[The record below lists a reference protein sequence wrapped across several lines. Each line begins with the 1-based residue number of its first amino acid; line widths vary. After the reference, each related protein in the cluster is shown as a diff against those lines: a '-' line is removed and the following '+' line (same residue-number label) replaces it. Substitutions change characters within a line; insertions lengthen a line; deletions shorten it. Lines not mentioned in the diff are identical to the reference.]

1 MTLLIPL
8 SRSSQVMNSLF
19 FMVLFAV
26 GASVANSQYMG
37 FGGNVI
43 LCWRCEEAECNK
55 YFDFTQHAAE
65 QCDGKC
71 WKSYDVV
78 QVKSRKEQEE
88 SVEMPASRRC
98 FTSDELMKANA
109 IGVNTANGC
118 RDIKM
123 RDRTKHFC
131 FCDGDMC
138 NGARLTTRPGLWFM
152 PLTFF
157 ATVLFYLF

>member
-1 MTLLIPL
+1 M
-8 SRSSQVMNSLF
+8 SRSLCILLACLILVSLVHSQF
-19 FMVLFAV
+19 F
-26 GASVANSQYMG
+26 GY
-37 FGGNVI
+37 GGNVI

-55 YFDFTQHAAE
+55 YFDFTQHNAE

-78 QVKSRKEQEE
+78 EAKTREEREQQVEA
-88 SVEMPASRRC
+88 PASRRC

-123 RDRTKHFC
+123 RDKTKHFC

-138 NGARLTTRPGLWFM
+138 NASRPSMRASNLLFVILTALSVPAVKLVF
-152 PLTFF
+152 
-157 ATVLFYLF
+157 

>member
-1 MTLLIPL
+1 MSRLLFVCLALIA
-8 SRSSQVMNSLF
+8 
-19 FMVLFAV
+19 MVAV
-26 GASVANSQYMG
+26 VRGQFLG

-43 LCWRCEEAECNK
+43 LCWRCEETECNK
-55 YFDFTQHAAE
+55 YFDFTQHNAE

-78 QVKSRKEQEE
+78 EAKSREDREKQ
-88 SVEMPASRRC
+88 VEAPASRRC

-123 RDRTKHFC
+123 RDKTKHFC

-138 NGARLTTRPGLWFM
+138 NGSRPSLTSANLLFGL
-152 PLTFF
+152 LT
-157 ATVLFYLF
+157 AMSVLVAKLF